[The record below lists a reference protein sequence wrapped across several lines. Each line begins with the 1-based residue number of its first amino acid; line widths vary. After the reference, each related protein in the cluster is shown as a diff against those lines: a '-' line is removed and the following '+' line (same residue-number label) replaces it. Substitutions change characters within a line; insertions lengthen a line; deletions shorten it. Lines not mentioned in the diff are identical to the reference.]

1 MYPSFFFA
9 KNILCRSVPTEP
21 RAHSRKTGVCGTH
34 SAIVFSVGV
43 KRGRGEVAAA
53 AAHLGKRKKMVA
65 RGMAG
70 APRDWDVGERGFGGQ
85 GTRGM
90 APDFRREA
98 ERFLSLNV
106 KARRRERFFH
116 DLRDM

>member
-70 APRDWDVGERGFGGQ
+70 APSDPSRRVGMWGKGGFGGA
-85 GTRGM
+85 GDTRHGPPIS
-90 APDFRREA
+90 AVRRSDFA
-98 ERFLSLNV
+98 F
-106 KARRRERFFH
+106 
-116 DLRDM
+116 

>member
-1 MYPSFFFA
+1 MEPMGRGSEKY
-9 KNILCRSVPTEP
+9 RSLLGRRPYA
-21 RAHSRKTGVCGTH
+21 RIA

-70 APRDWDVGERGFGGQ
+70 APSDVRPEGLGSGGKGGKGGQ
-85 GTRGM
+85 GTGGM
-90 APDFRREA
+90 APRYPP
-98 ERFLSLNV
+98 
-106 KARRRERFFH
+106 
-116 DLRDM
+116 

>member
-1 MYPSFFFA
+1 MEPMGRGSEKY
-9 KNILCRSVPTEP
+9 RSLLGRRPYA
-21 RAHSRKTGVCGTH
+21 RIA

-98 ERFLSLNV
+98 ERFLSLSV
-106 KARRRERFFH
+106 KACRREGLFN
-116 DLRDM
+116 DLRDV

>member
-1 MYPSFFFA
+1 MERMGRGSEKY
-9 KNILCRSVPTEP
+9 RSLLGRRPYA
-21 RAHSRKTGVCGTH
+21 RIA

-70 APRDWDVGERGFGGQ
+70 APGDHRPEGLGSGGKGGSGGQ
-85 GTRGM
+85 GTGGM
-90 APDFRREA
+90 APRYPP
-98 ERFLSLNV
+98 
-106 KARRRERFFH
+106 
-116 DLRDM
+116 

>member
-1 MYPSFFFA
+1 MEPTGRGSEKY
-9 KNILCRSVPTEP
+9 RSLLGRRPYA
-21 RAHSRKTGVCGTH
+21 RIA

-70 APRDWDVGERGFGGQ
+70 APRDPRPEGLGSGGKGGSGGQ
-85 GTRGM
+85 GTGGM
-90 APDFRREA
+90 APRYPP
-98 ERFLSLNV
+98 
-106 KARRRERFFH
+106 
-116 DLRDM
+116 

>member
-1 MYPSFFFA
+1 MEPMGRGSEKY
-9 KNILCRSVPTEP
+9 RSLLGRRPYA
-21 RAHSRKTGVCGTH
+21 RIA

-70 APRDWDVGERGFGGQ
+70 APSDPRPEGMGSGGKGGSGGQ
-85 GTRGM
+85 GTGGM
-90 APDFRREA
+90 APRYPP
-98 ERFLSLNV
+98 
-106 KARRRERFFH
+106 
-116 DLRDM
+116 

>member
-1 MYPSFFFA
+1 MERMGRGSEKY
-9 KNILCRSVPTEP
+9 RSLLGRRPYA
-21 RAHSRKTGVCGTH
+21 RIA

-70 APRDWDVGERGFGGQ
+70 APSDPSRRVGMWGKGGFGGA
-85 GTRGM
+85 GDTRHGPPIS
-90 APDFRREA
+90 AVRRSDFA
-98 ERFLSLNV
+98 F
-106 KARRRERFFH
+106 
-116 DLRDM
+116 

>member
-1 MYPSFFFA
+1 MERMGRGSEKY
-9 KNILCRSVPTEP
+9 RSLLDRRPYA
-21 RAHSRKTGVCGTH
+21 RIA

-70 APRDWDVGERGFGGQ
+70 APSDPSRRVGMWGKAGFGGA
-85 GTRGM
+85 GDTRHGPPIS
-90 APDFRREA
+90 AVRRSDF
-98 ERFLSLNV
+98 
-106 KARRRERFFH
+106 
-116 DLRDM
+116 

>member
-1 MYPSFFFA
+1 MEPMGRGSEKY
-9 KNILCRSVPTEP
+9 RSLLGRRPYA
-21 RAHSRKTGVCGTH
+21 RIA

-70 APRDWDVGERGFGGQ
+70 APSDPSRRAVCGGKGGSGGQ
-85 GTRGM
+85 GTLGM
-90 APDFRREA
+90 APRYPP
-98 ERFLSLNV
+98 SGGPILN
-106 KARRRERFFH
+106 F
-116 DLRDM
+116 

>member
-1 MYPSFFFA
+1 MEPMGRGSEKY
-9 KNILCRSVPTEP
+9 RSLLGRRPYA
-21 RAHSRKTGVCGTH
+21 RIA

-70 APRDWDVGERGFGGQ
+70 AAREMGSGGKGGSGGQ
-85 GTRGM
+85 GTGGM
-90 APDFRREA
+90 APRYPP
-98 ERFLSLNV
+98 
-106 KARRRERFFH
+106 
-116 DLRDM
+116 

>member
-1 MYPSFFFA
+1 MEPMGRGSEKY
-9 KNILCRSVPTEP
+9 RSPLGRRP
-21 RAHSRKTGVCGTH
+21 YARIA

-70 APRDWDVGERGFGGQ
+70 APSDPSRRVWYLGERGVRRGR
-85 GTRGM
+85 GTGGM
-90 APDFRREA
+90 APRYPPSGGAILHF
-98 ERFLSLNV
+98 
-106 KARRRERFFH
+106 
-116 DLRDM
+116 